1 MKRTPTGEQRLRI
14 ADKRV
19 TVSDRTRRTRNERPV
34 KRRTQANRSE
44 ETRGRL
50 LDAAIKVIAKRG
62 FLGFTTQEAARAARL
77 TRGAPLHHFRT
88 TEEYL
93 RAALGRIFAIDLQA
107 TQRVIASLTRND
119 DLVEAM
125 AADARNYFFG
135 SHFVVA
141 LDVLISSGS
150 TGRLNQEVRELAAR
164 YRSPVEA
171 LWQSALIARGVPT
184 NVAEDVVWLVM
195 SIVRGLAIR
204 TSFKHDP
211 ARIDRTIAV
220 GIELVREMLAHKLGR
235 NVLPGRP
242 SSLPA
247 GGTRKRRV
255 PTDTRF

>member
-19 TVSDRTRRTRNERPV
+19 TVSDRTRGTRNERTF

-62 FLGFTTQEAARAARL
+62 FLGFTTQEAARVARL

-88 TEEYL
+88 TEEFL

-107 TQRVIASLTRND
+107 SQPSR
-119 DLVEAM
+119 
-125 AADARNYFFG
+125 
-135 SHFVVA
+135 
-141 LDVLISSGS
+141 
-150 TGRLNQEVRELAAR
+150 RLNQEVRELAAR

-171 LWQSALIARGVPT
+171 LWQNALIARGVPT

-220 GIELVREMLAHKLGR
+220 EIELVREMLAHKLGR
-235 NVLPGRP
+235 NAMPGQP